1 MIVQHL
7 AVEAHQNAAYQLAI
21 VPMAHRL
28 RRVLEAWM
36 CNQEEDRIVT
46 HIVRT
51 CEAALEAH
59 RANNHIQNPTEKEPS
74 PEDNE
79 TNGTETTKKKNK
91 KKNKNKKKKGD
102 DDSSDSK
109 FYLGVTTIGAAIES
123 IILPPIQT
131 VSVDSPKQQHKQQ
144 HKQQQHQ

>member
-1 MIVQHL
+1 MYKTSPKKTHEKSDERELIRSPEEMIVEHL

-59 RANNHIQNPTEKEPS
+59 RANNHIKKPTEKEPS

-79 TNGTETTKKKNK
+79 TNGTETTKKK
-91 KKNKNKKKKGD
+91 KKKKSEQEQEKEGGRR
-102 DDSSDSK
+102 
-109 FYLGVTTIGAAIES
+109 LER
-123 IILPPIQT
+123 
-131 VSVDSPKQQHKQQ
+131 
-144 HKQQQHQ
+144 